1 MVEGT
6 QLSTRHETCVNPDVE
21 AYLQCGLIP
30 ENAKAVSATFER
42 RAGGPEPSTIVFT
55 PANYETSTTGT
66 RGGTTPPVSRTEVQP
81 APDPSQRVTDNNKPR
96 VIGDG
101 TTAPPTQ
108 VASVEQGVRTQDLLK
123 AGKQEPARLKAVRS
137 SFYISQE
144 KDAPNGKDWF
154 ACGPTSFLNALAD
167 WGLMEPTE
175 SNRQRLI
182 NEVIPGSG
190 GKSTRSAGQFPGI
203 PKQMTEWARQH
214 GLQAEDHTSN
224 TNINALDRALQE
236 GKGIILNAPNHFVYI
251 VGKDKQGNYIVAD
264 PADPRTTTWDRNRV
278 NANLTGGNRFGFTAV
293 WRGDLQGPR
302 EVTA

>member
-55 PANYETSTTGT
+55 PTNYDTTT
-66 RGGTTPPVSRTEVQP
+66 KP
-81 APDPSQRVTDNNKPR
+81 APATVATVAAVAETQPR

-108 VASVEQGVRTQDLLK
+108 VAAVDRGVSTQEILK
-123 AGKQEPARLKAVRS
+123 AGKQEPAHLTANRS

-154 ACGPTSFLNALAD
+154 ACGATSFLNALAD
-167 WGLMEPTE
+167 WGLMQSTE
-175 SNRQRLI
+175 ANRQQLI
-182 NEVIPGSG
+182 NEVVPGTNG
-190 GKSTRSAGQFPGI
+190 QSTKSAGQFPGV
-203 PKQMTEWARQH
+203 PKQMAEWARQH
-214 GLQAEDHTSN
+214 GLQAEDHTSD
-224 TNINALDRALQE
+224 TNINDLDRALQE
-236 GKGIILNAPNHFVYI
+236 GKGVILNAPNHFVYI
-251 VGKDKQGNYIVAD
+251 VGKDSQGNYVVAD
-264 PADPRTTTWDRNRV
+264 PASPATKTWDRAKV
-278 NANLTGGNRFGFTAV
+278 NANLTGGNRYGFAAV
-293 WRGDLQGPR
+293 WRGDLKGPR